1 MRPAL
6 QSRRLEDFEVD
17 TFRVPVET
25 NLFGFVYVT
34 QAVLPIL
41 RQRCHGHVIQ
51 IQISPTGSRVNYGSF
66 SAHQISK
73 QAVDL
78 FTVEFAGDVAPLGIK
93 VTIVETDGTPPCT
106 RVETSVSVDR
116 ERDNESGPGPA
127 QPAHAQENQEADD
140 PRREAGLLLSVAEM
154 AEPPLRLLLGSD
166 VGQYVTSAA
175 HALGGF
181 ETNWPNCMSRRTDD
195 CA

>member
-1 MRPAL
+1 MPLAVSTWCSMRPAL

-51 IQISPTGSRVNYGSF
+51 IQISPAGSRVNYGSF

-93 VTIVETDGTPPCT
+93 VTIVETDGTPCA

-116 ERDNESGPGPA
+116 ERYNESGQTPHNRPT
-127 QPAHAQENQEADD
+127 
-140 PRREAGLLLSVAEM
+140 
-154 AEPPLRLLLGSD
+154 LR
-166 VGQYVTSAA
+166 T
-175 HALGGF
+175 
-181 ETNWPNCMSRRTDD
+181 TRKPTIR
-195 CA
+195 

>member
-1 MRPAL
+1 MGLDTTRCAHH
-6 QSRRLEDFEVD
+6 DFLGLLV
-17 TFRVPVET
+17 
-25 NLFGFVYVT
+25 
-34 QAVLPIL
+34 
-41 RQRCHGHVIQ
+41 
-51 IQISPTGSRVNYGSF
+51 
-66 SAHQISK
+66 
-73 QAVDL
+73 VDL

-116 ERDNESGPGPA
+116 ERYNESGPDPA
-127 QPAHAQENQEADD
+127 QPAHAQDNQEADD

-154 AEPPLRLLLGSD
+154 AEPPLRLLLSSD

-181 ETNWPNCMSRRTDD
+181 ETN
-195 CA
+195 